1 MYLEISHD
9 LISNLSTNDSENLT
23 NLLDS
28 YKYGNHIL
36 ALEKRNL
43 IHKLNDFFSNNKD
56 KEEILNHIYANHQD
70 NKSLQKQL
78 KTYIRI
84 ISSSSAFSEDILDN
98 NVRVIA
104 LPLSYFDNQLNK
116 TSLITENTSDG
127 KFYIGLTDRMKRDDN
142 FDIPKNILF
151 NCSNDSGGGSQISE
165 VFKNKVTIENRL
177 AFSICDSDKK
187 TKESCHGDT
196 AKTLQSTFEKLKK
209 QKKACSILIPN
220 VREKEN
226 LVPPSC
232 YRSHSNFKHNEV
244 LSKLSKLENEPTF
257 PEQIFYLKLSGNCKC
272 TLDFL
277 TKDLNLE
284 TSYLEYTIGKHA
296 IDLLAKDII
305 YTEDYLKIIGENFTK
320 TKDNK
325 RVYLKEHNA
334 FLSNLPSYLFKE
346 YKDIAQIFLDWTCS
360 YDRPRIAI

>member
-1 MYLEISHD
+1 MYLEISQD
-9 LISNLSTNDSENLT
+9 LIDNLSTNDSENLT

-36 ALEKRNL
+36 ALEKRSL
-43 IHKLNDFFSNNKD
+43 IHKLNDYFSKNED
-56 KEEILNHIYANHQD
+56 KKNILNHIYTNHQD

-78 KTYIRI
+78 KTYIQI
-84 ISSSSAFSEDILDN
+84 ISSSSAFSETILDN
-98 NVRVIA
+98 DVRVIS

-116 TSLITENTSDG
+116 ASLITENTSDG
-127 KFYIGLTDRMKRDDN
+127 KFYIGLSDRMKRDDK
-142 FDIPKNILF
+142 FGIPKNVLF

-187 TKESCHGDT
+187 TKKSCHGDT

-209 QKKACSILIPN
+209 QQKACAILIPN

-226 LVPPSC
+226 LVLPSC
-232 YRSHSNFKHNEV
+232 YCTHSNFKHNEV
-244 LSKLSKLENEPTF
+244 LSELSKLENELIF
-257 PEQIFYLKLSGNCKC
+257 SEQIFFLKLSGDCPH
-272 TLDFL
+272 TLNFI
-277 TKDLNLE
+277 TETLNLE
-284 TSYLEYTIGKHA
+284 TSYSEYKIGKNDLA
-296 IDLLAKDII
+296 LLAKDII
-305 YTEDYLKIIGENFTK
+305 YTEDYLKTIHENFKK

-325 RVYLKEHNA
+325 RAYLKEHSA
-334 FLSNLPSYLFKE
+334 FFSNLPSYLFKE

-360 YDRPRIAI
+360 YTIPRIAS